1 MERSPRATRT
11 REPARAA
18 TYRGTLLG
26 DGRPG
31 PIEQRIGRR
40 LVRLI
45 DPESEEGLD
54 LLEAGRVDLIGPD
67 GDALGRLTT
76 DEAYRLVL
84 ERLEAR
90 LDRKLGGADVAA
102 LRDGMEQVRDWSRRL
117 RRG

>member
-1 MERSPRATRT
+1 MERSSRATR
-11 REPARAA
+11 ARPTSRTP

-45 DPESEEGLD
+45 DPESDEGLD
-54 LLEAGRVDLIGPD
+54 LLDAGRVDLIGPD

-76 DEAYRLVL
+76 GEAYRLLL
-84 ERLEAR
+84 ERLERR
-90 LDRKLGGADVAA
+90 LDRRLGRADSS
-102 LRDGMEQVRDWSRRL
+102 ERRL
-117 RRG
+117 CVFD